1 MSIPV
6 EEDRLELTVWVDDT
20 PVNISVEGPGLEFEQ
35 ALKALFIAGKEE
47 VLLSL
52 IEQAA
57 ASGEENDGEED

>member
-6 EEDRLELTVWVDDT
+6 EEDRLALTVWVDDT
-20 PVNISVEGPGLEFEQ
+20 PVNISVEAPGLEFEQ
-35 ALKALFIAGKEE
+35 ALKALYVAGQEE